1 MPLSGLLIST
11 ARDFTSEGLLEQC
24 VNALLA
30 GYSFLLI
37 APFEATKVQLVCQ
50 CPLSGLLISTL
61 DSRKPHSIRAA
72 KAKIARVF
80 QTVVFFV
87 TICQFF
93 CFFEIE
99 VFFITHLILF
109 SPLFLFYHSY
119 SVMPTNFFTPNKNF
133 ISSDF
138 LFSLTKNHHT

>member
-1 MPLSGLLIST
+1 MTYDDFYTIAEYGWQCPFSGLLIST
-11 ARDFTSEGLLEQC
+11 GLRP
-24 VNALLA
+24 VI
-30 GYSFLLI
+30 I
-37 APFEATKVQLVCQ
+37 ASGEIVCQ

-80 QTVVFFV
+80 QSIIFFV
-87 TICQFF
+87 TICRFF

-99 VFFITHLILF
+99 VFFVTHLILF

-119 SVMPTNFFTPNKNF
+119 SVMPTNFLS
-133 ISSDF
+133 I
-138 LFSLTKNHHT
+138 